1 MHTGPHGE
9 ASDGDHGPSQIA
21 SSIGGSAQR
30 RSLTRRPGMTG
41 TILAIDLGKFHSV
54 ACFYEVAEGR
64 QEFKRIETTPR
75 AVNDLLVERKVMK
88 VVIEISGQ
96 AGWVVDLCRALDMEV
111 EVANA
116 NGE

>member
-1 MHTGPHGE
+1 
-9 ASDGDHGPSQIA
+9 
-21 SSIGGSAQR
+21 
-30 RSLTRRPGMTG
+30 MTG

-54 ACFYEVAEGR
+54 ACFYEVADGR

-88 VVIEISGQ
+88 VVMEISGQ
-96 AGWVVDLCRALDMEV
+96 AGWVVDLCRALSIDV

-116 NGE
+116 NGEAWRWRNVKDKSDRNDALKLARMSLMGQLEGVAV

>member
-1 MHTGPHGE
+1 MHTGPRGE

-30 RSLTRRPGMTG
+30 RFFTRRPDMTG

-54 ACFYEVAEGR
+54 ACFYEVADGR
-64 QEFKRIETTPR
+64 HEFKRIETSPR
-75 AVNDLLVERKVMK
+75 AVNGVLVERKVLK
-88 VVIEISGQ
+88 VVIEIGAQ
-96 AGWVVDLCRALDMEV
+96 AGWVVDLCRGLGLEV

-116 NGE
+116 N